1 MLVQKFG
8 ELPPI
13 TTIPNLIALDTET
26 DDLENRNIEGFSFAV
41 YMHGRLES
49 YYVPIQ
55 HEFTEE
61 EEKLYVNIDF
71 DDGIKY
77 LKSLCDGRRIIFH
90 NSQFDLTVLEGYDI
104 FIPDMMYE
112 DSMLLHWDID
122 TERDHGLKKVMKS
135 EYGVDVITYED
146 AKAMG
151 FEEFARYGDNDARF
165 TYKIFNDLFYQVKDL
180 GLWHTFELYKKY
192 ELPFVRVLQSMN
204 HYKNGIRIDRN
215 KLIHFNNLIE
225 TEIEIIK
232 SVLVDKLGDINFN
245 STKQLGDALTDKGY
259 SVRRNEPTAKMIE
272 RAMSKGEEPVGNYLL
287 NEGELIRL
295 SKRQKGKIINALL
308 YNRKLQKLY
317 TTYIKPLLE
326 SLVCVDEEN
335 DVWVLYGYYF
345 NHIGTRTGRLSGLRP
360 NLQNQPRD
368 KILMRLGMLIELDEP
383 LGLKLRDY
391 YMTEEDFS
399 VIYNERDK
407 EVGEK
412 YEDYKDLIFEVRDH
426 NTIDIRA
433 LFIPMP
439 GRIFIGADYSQ
450 LELRMMAHF
459 SKDEKMLYAYNND
472 IDIHAQTRDDI
483 NKMVEADVLN
493 RQDAKTTNFFL
504 QYGGWIKSLA
514 KMLGCKQS
522 VAKQI
527 FETFNAVY
535 WGRANWVEET
545 HRNAKQAHYVQTILG
560 RRRNV
565 NSLGI
570 NDHHNFKRMANAQN
584 GAISLVISGSSADL
598 IKIAMINL
606 FQKYDAD
613 GLDIKLQVHDELLIE
628 VDIDKADY
636 FLPIVQK
643 EMEDALPLDVKIV
656 AEAATGMSWR
666 ECH

>member
-13 TTIPNLIALDTET
+13 TSIPQLISLDTET
-26 DDLENRNIEGFSFAV
+26 DDLENRNIEGFSFATNIC
-41 YMHGRLES
+41 GKLES

-61 EEKLYVNIDF
+61 ESKQYVNIDF

-77 LKSLCDGRRIIFH
+77 LKALCEDRRIIFH

-104 FIPDMMYE
+104 YVADGMYE

-122 TERDHGLKKVMKS
+122 TERDHGLKKIMKS
-135 EYGVDVITYED
+135 EYGADVITYED

-151 FEEFARYGDNDARF
+151 FEEFARYGDNDARY
-165 TYKIFNDLFYQVKDL
+165 TYKIFNDLFYHVKEL

-204 HYKNGIRIDRN
+204 HYKNGIRIDRD
-215 KLIHFNNLIE
+215 KLIHYMTLIE
-225 TEIEIIK
+225 NEIKIINT
-232 SVLVDKLGDINFN
+232 VLIDKLGDINFN
-245 STKQLGDALTDKGY
+245 STKQLGDALVEAGY
-259 SVRRNEPTAKMIE
+259 RVRRNEPTAKMIE
-272 RAMSKGEEPVGNYLL
+272 RAHAKGEEAVGNYLL

-295 SKRQKGKIINALL
+295 SNRQKGKVLNALL

-326 SLVCVDEEN
+326 SLVCVDEKEN
-335 DVWVLYGYYF
+335 VWVLYGYYF

-368 KILMRLGMLIELDEP
+368 KILMRLGMLMQLERK
-383 LGLKLRDY
+383 GLIKLKNY
-391 YMTEEDFS
+391 YMTEEDFNS
-399 VIYNERDK
+399 IYNEREK

-412 YEDYKDLIFEVRDH
+412 YKDDEDLILGIRDFF
-426 NTIDIRA
+426 TIDIRA

-459 SKDEKMLYAYNND
+459 SKDEKMLHAYNND

-483 NKMVEADVLN
+483 NKMVGENVLN

-535 WGRANWVEET
+535 WGRAEWVSDV
-545 HRNAKQAHYVQTILG
+545 HHNAKLAHFVQTLLG

-565 NSLGI
+565 DTLGI
-570 NDHHNFKRMANAQN
+570 NDRHNFSRMANAQN
-584 GAISLVISGSSADL
+584 GAISHIISGSSSDL

-606 FQKYDAD
+606 FLKHDAE

-636 FLPIVQK
+636 FLPIVQR
-643 EMEDALPLDVKIV
+643 EMENAISLDVKII
-656 AEAATGMSWR
+656 AEASTGMSWR
-666 ECH
+666 DAH